1 MPTQEQIN
9 AANIELQMAND
20 NYAQLQNKLDKYNQ
34 IFEQYANA
42 SPEVQ
47 KRAANAMQAA
57 IDAYNNLKLQ
67 QYANED
73 RIAQAQNAVN
83 AINGQLAATPST
95 TNYWWQKRR
104 PAAIQPQPNTQATIE
119 QPVVNQSNTYTVPQ
133 YTPTQRSVSLQK
145 GIMPEQPLYTTYT
158 PQYRNNT
165 LWGVV
170 KNTAWQISND
180 WGNAWREWKNIV
192 WPRISNFGKNF
203 WSAMYDTYIGN
214 PLRAATAVNNFVFG
228 KPQQRI

>member
-1 MPTQEQIN
+1 MPTQEELN
-9 AANIELQMAND
+9 AAQVELDIAND
-20 NYAQLQNKLDKYNQ
+20 NYAQMANKYNKFQ
-34 IFEQYANA
+34 DVFKLYANA
-42 SPEVQ
+42 TPEVQ
-47 KRAANAMQAA
+47 AKAKDAMAKALDEFNSLRLNMYAA
-57 IDAYNNLKLQ
+57 
-67 QYANED
+67 ED
-73 RIAQAQNAVN
+73 RIAQAQNAIN
-83 AINGQLAATPST
+83 TINGQLAATPST

-104 PAAIQPQPNTQATIE
+104 PAVIQPQSNTQATIE

-133 YTPTQRSVSLQK
+133 YTPTQRGVSLQR

-170 KNTAWQISND
+170 KNAAWQISND
-180 WGNAWREWKNIV
+180 WGNAWREWENVV